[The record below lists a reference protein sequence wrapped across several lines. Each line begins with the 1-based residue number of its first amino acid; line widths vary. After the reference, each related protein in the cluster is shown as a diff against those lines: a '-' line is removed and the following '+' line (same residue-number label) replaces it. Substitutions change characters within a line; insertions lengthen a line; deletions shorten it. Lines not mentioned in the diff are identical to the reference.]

1 MLYKGDIT
9 KTICKSQAIPQS
21 TLLALGGV
29 SNQES
34 SVIVTFP
41 VTTLHEELKKTPQER
56 RRGRLAPAPSGNE
69 G

>member
-1 MLYKGDIT
+1 MLYEGDIT
-9 KTICKSQAIPQS
+9 RTICKSQAIPQTTS
-21 TLLALGGV
+21 LALGGV
-29 SNQES
+29 SYQES

-56 RRGRLAPAPSGNE
+56 RRGRLAPARSGSE